1 MITLAIDT
9 CLAVCQVAILIDDCL
24 VAQASEPMIRGH
36 QERLAPMA
44 RDLMREARLDFN
56 AINRIGVTVGPGSFT
71 GLRVGLAFAKGLALA
86 LGRPCVG
93 VETLVALAADGQ
105 VMGVTAAVI
114 DAGRGNLYLQLFAG
128 GRPISGPDILPIGTA
143 AARLAEIA
151 DAGPLTLI
159 GPGANLLSDIVADA
173 TCILLAA
180 PSPEMVARLAAHV
193 PPTPPRA
200 LYLRPPDAIPT
211 AARIPKA

>member
-200 LYLRPPDAIPT
+200 LYLRPPDAIPK